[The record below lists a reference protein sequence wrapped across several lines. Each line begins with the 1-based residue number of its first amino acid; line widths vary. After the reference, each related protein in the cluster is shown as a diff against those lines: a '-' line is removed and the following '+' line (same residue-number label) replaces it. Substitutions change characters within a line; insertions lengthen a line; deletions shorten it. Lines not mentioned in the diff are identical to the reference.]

1 MNTLSLIILII
12 IWFSFR
18 KRAELTNARN
28 RIFMWLLKLNA
39 FILLMD
45 CISVCL
51 YEIPGVFVKSVLMM
65 TTILYNALIP
75 LLSLFWMSYV
85 HHHFYLE
92 EAIQKKVF
100 WLGLIPVVVHAW
112 LSIGSVWGGWF
123 FYFGPDN
130 AYYRG
135 DYFWVLPLLS
145 FGYIFTAFAI
155 VLKNRNCMP
164 TKSWFPL
171 LLFGIPAVAGAVL
184 QILFFGLATI
194 LPSITVSLLIIF
206 VFIQKLSINTDH
218 LTGLYNRRE
227 FDYYLEDWIKWKNE
241 NKKTAGFMVDIDDF
255 KEINDSF
262 GHQTG
267 DQALVAIS
275 QVLRKS
281 FRVNDFVARIGGDE
295 FAVVLEVNE
304 LEEVEILKKRLLKNV
319 EIFNEENGLYTLSVS
334 CGIGVFD
341 PQEEKTVKAFFK
353 KLDERMY
360 GEKFKKKTGNEK
372 NQQPEYLL

>member
-1 MNTLSLIILII
+1 MMISLLDAIKISTLQMNTLSLIILII

-227 FDYYLEDWIKWKNE
+227 
-241 NKKTAGFMVDIDDF
+241 
-255 KEINDSF
+255 
-262 GHQTG
+262 
-267 DQALVAIS
+267 
-275 QVLRKS
+275 
-281 FRVNDFVARIGGDE
+281 
-295 FAVVLEVNE
+295 
-304 LEEVEILKKRLLKNV
+304 
-319 EIFNEENGLYTLSVS
+319 
-334 CGIGVFD
+334 
-341 PQEEKTVKAFFK
+341 
-353 KLDERMY
+353 
-360 GEKFKKKTGNEK
+360 
-372 NQQPEYLL
+372 